1 MREIKFRAWDG
12 KVMRYY
18 CLRGFLE
25 SRKCLVFH
33 ENFHDELVDDYF
45 YLPEN
50 KFDGEIMQFTGLR
63 DKNGVEIWEH
73 DILDVERTDSF
84 PMFNKAVVVYSDYY
98 GAFLMQ
104 YTNECE
110 PSWIIVKESIR
121 STDGTAIF
129 EYCTGWPIAV
139 IGNIHENTDLLD
151 SSKVTESVT
160 EGE

>member
-1 MREIKFRAWDG
+1 MREIKFRAWHEGTRNARG
-12 KVMRYY
+12 KTIFPPQMLYDEKP
-18 CLRGFLE
+18 GD
-25 SRKCLVFH
+25 CLVFK
-33 ENFHDELVDDYF
+33 NQGQPVT
-45 YLPEN
+45 
-50 KFDGEIMQFTGLR
+50 IMQFTGLR